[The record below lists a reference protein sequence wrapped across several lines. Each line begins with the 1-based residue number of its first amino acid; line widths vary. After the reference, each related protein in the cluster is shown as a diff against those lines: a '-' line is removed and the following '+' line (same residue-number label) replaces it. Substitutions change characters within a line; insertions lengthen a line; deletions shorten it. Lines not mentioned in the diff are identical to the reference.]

1 MKKKL
6 RLLAAFACNLAIL
19 ALEARTILPLWDWGT
34 LPFYTQD
41 SNLFAAAA
49 CALAAVLQ
57 LRSLLNG
64 KAFPR
69 WARLLKYM
77 AACCLT
83 LTMLVVTLVLAPVYL
98 GADGYRQL
106 LLEEPA
112 LSLHLLCPLLT
123 LASFLLFETEPA
135 LPRRAVALAVL
146 PTLVYGAALGCL
158 NGWACRR
165 PLSLPAGARAAAACV
180 RALGTRDFRRRGA
193 DRMADS
199 PLRRPEK
206 FLASRQELTENPS
219 IFPRDRVILFVG

>member
-158 NGWACRR
+158 NGLGMVDGPYPFLRVHAQPPLASALWALAISGGAALIAWLIRLCADQKNF
-165 PLSLPAGARAAAACV
+165 SLPG
-180 RALGTRDFRRRGA
+180 
-193 DRMADS
+193 
-199 PLRRPEK
+199 K
-206 FLASRQELTENPS
+206 N
-219 IFPRDRVILFVG
+219 

>member
-34 LPFYTQD
+34 LKFYTQD

-158 NGWACRR
+158 NGLGMVDGPYPFLRVHAQPPLASALWALAISGGAALIAWLIRLCADRKNF
-165 PLSLPAGARAAAACV
+165 SLPG
-180 RALGTRDFRRRGA
+180 
-193 DRMADS
+193 
-199 PLRRPEK
+199 K
-206 FLASRQELTENPS
+206 N
-219 IFPRDRVILFVG
+219 